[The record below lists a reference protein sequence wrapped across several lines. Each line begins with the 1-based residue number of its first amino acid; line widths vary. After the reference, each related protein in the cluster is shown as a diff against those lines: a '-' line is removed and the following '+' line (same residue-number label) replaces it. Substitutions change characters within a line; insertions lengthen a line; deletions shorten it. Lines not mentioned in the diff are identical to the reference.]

1 MRTVDDV
8 MAIAA
13 RRYPDKRAVI
23 YHHNGLF
30 AYDGAARCYIPQV
43 APWTRRAVED
53 ARIHCGIIIVRMR
66 DDDMQLSL
74 W

>member
-8 MAIAA
+8 MIIAA
-13 RRYPDKRAVI
+13 RRYPDMRAVI

-30 AYDGAARCYIPQV
+30 AYDGPARCYIPQV

-53 ARIHCGIIIVRMR
+53 ARIHRGMIIVRMCG
-66 DDDMQLSL
+66 DDVQLSL